1 MKLYSTYA
9 LQNLSNKCSPDLRY
23 TQILEISLACQINDA
38 FEVCNLKA
46 IMEGVW
52 HQGNEQWPSSDNKAP
67 TRVKVR
73 QTPRNESTTNKSD
86 VLQPS
91 PLITLDRLTK

>member
-1 MKLYSTYA
+1 MS
-9 LQNLSNKCSPDLRY
+9 CGG
-23 TQILEISLACQINDA
+23 LAEWRIGGVADWRGVA
-38 FEVCNLKA
+38 EWRSVGV
-46 IMEGVW
+46 IWSGVW

-73 QTPRNESTTNKSD
+73 QTPRNESTINKSD

-91 PLITLDRLTK
+91 PLITLR